1 MYVLVS
7 PCLMNEKFCAEG
19 IPIDSDRSAWASAIS
34 RCQQFD
40 IEIIS
45 LPCPEMLYLCL
56 PSRPGFFLDRLGGQ
70 VQEIISER
78 GVPPVAIVGVNSSP
92 TCGGY
97 RYLLWK

>member
-45 LPCPEMLYLCL
+45 LPCSEMLYLCL
-56 PSRPGFFLDRLGGQ
+56 PRHPGFFLDRLGGQ
-70 VQEIISER
+70 VQEIIAGC

-97 RYLLWK
+97 R